1 MPGENECAAPINFF
15 PVTVPRFVLSAQ
27 TVRFWTVLSDP
38 ERSLFERGPR
48 SRGPPRSVNNGPSA
62 REQISTDRI
71 WLAVPKPTERQ
82 RNGKS
87 DQSRNDAEHFVGEL
101 GPTFPVVRS
110 TSESTPQTERPCAEK
125 LAF

>member
-1 MPGENECAAPINFF
+1 MRGADKFLSGNCAPLCFYRHKPSDSGQFCQIPNAPS
-15 PVTVPRFVLSAQ
+15 LSV
-27 TVRFWTVLSDP
+27 VRA
-38 ERSLFERGPR
+38 RG
-48 SRGPPRSVNNGPSA
+48 GPPRSVNNGPSA
-62 REQISTDRI
+62 WEQISTDRI